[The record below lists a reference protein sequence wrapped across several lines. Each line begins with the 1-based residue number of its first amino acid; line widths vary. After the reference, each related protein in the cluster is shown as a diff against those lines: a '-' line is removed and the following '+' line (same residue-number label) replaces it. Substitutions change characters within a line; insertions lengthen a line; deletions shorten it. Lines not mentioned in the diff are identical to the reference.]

1 MTHLAS
7 TRIGRRTTGSKS
19 RGVNCGRVV
28 FPARLNARVDV
39 AIQKATGALE
49 FHPED
54 VENRSQKRT
63 EKKSL
68 AIASFSR
75 GIFTSTAMCFKGKT
89 VSARRTMVKSL

>member
-1 MTHLAS
+1 MTYLAS
-7 TRIGRRTTGSKS
+7 TRIGSRTAGVKVT
-19 RGVNCGRVV
+19 RVNCGRVV

-49 FHPED
+49 FHPKD
-54 VENRSQKRT
+54 VENRPQKRT

-75 GIFTSTAMCFKGKT
+75 GIFTSTAMFQ
-89 VSARRTMVKSL
+89 R